1 MGKHSEEN
9 TKNNKKKIWITLAII
24 IVILAM
30 ILIFPKQIGYVIGWI
45 LGKIASIFR

>member
-45 LGKIASIFR
+45 FGKIASIFK